1 MNQDNLIFPTVV
13 NGLKY
18 PEQNPDPWKSPLQL
32 GLKYKEVTTRTKDNV
47 KLVGWLVYQEENVK
61 SRTLLYFHENAGNV
75 GFRLPYIEYVIKNLQ
90 MNLIIFGY
98 RGYGKSE
105 GTPSEKGLILD
116 GSAIS
121 HFVFEDEEM
130 GKYVDRDQ
138 VFLFGRSLGGA
149 VAACVALDMSLPF
162 KGVIIENTFTSL
174 GDLVDIIFPPLKYIK
189 DFMLKTKFETAKI
202 IGKIKRPILFCR
214 SENDE
219 LIPKSQMDTLYNLAK
234 GALFKK
240 YYLIKNGTHNETI

>member
-1 MNQDNLIFPTVV
+1 
-13 NGLKY
+13 
-18 PEQNPDPWKSPLQL
+18 
-32 GLKYKEVTTRTKDNV
+32 
-47 KLVGWLVYQEENVK
+47 
-61 SRTLLYFHENAGNV
+61 
-75 GFRLPYIEYVIKNLQ
+75 

-174 GDLVDIIFPPLKYIK
+174 GDLVDIMFPPLKYIK

-240 YYLIKNGTHNETI
+240 YYLIKNGTHNDGFRFDIDGYAEAIKKYINECNEYYSKNIFKENNNKQNDKYNSDKKRPKLD

>member
-1 MNQDNLIFPTVV
+1 
-13 NGLKY
+13 
-18 PEQNPDPWKSPLQL
+18 
-32 GLKYKEVTTRTKDNV
+32 
-47 KLVGWLVYQEENVK
+47 
-61 SRTLLYFHENAGNV
+61 
-75 GFRLPYIEYVIKNLQ
+75 

-121 HFVFEDEEM
+121 HFVFEDEEV

-174 GDLVDIIFPPLKYIK
+174 GDLVDIMFPPLKYIK

-240 YYLIKNGTHNETI
+240 YYLIKNGTHNDGFRFDIDGYAEAIKKYINECNEYYSKNIFKENNNKQDDNYNSDKRRPKLD

>member
-1 MNQDNLIFPTVV
+1 
-13 NGLKY
+13 
-18 PEQNPDPWKSPLQL
+18 
-32 GLKYKEVTTRTKDNV
+32 
-47 KLVGWLVYQEENVK
+47 
-61 SRTLLYFHENAGNV
+61 
-75 GFRLPYIEYVIKNLQ
+75 

-121 HFVFEDEEM
+121 HFVFEDEEV

-174 GDLVDIIFPPLKYIK
+174 GDLVDIMFPPLKYIK

-240 YYLIKNGTHNETI
+240 YYLIKNGTHNDGFRFDIDGYAEAIKKYINECNEYYSKNIFKENNNKQNDNYNSDKKRPKLD

>member
-1 MNQDNLIFPTVV
+1 
-13 NGLKY
+13 
-18 PEQNPDPWKSPLQL
+18 
-32 GLKYKEVTTRTKDNV
+32 
-47 KLVGWLVYQEENVK
+47 
-61 SRTLLYFHENAGNV
+61 
-75 GFRLPYIEYVIKNLQ
+75 

-121 HFVFEDEEM
+121 HFVFEDEEV

-174 GDLVDIIFPPLKYIK
+174 GDLVDIMFPPLKYIK

-240 YYLIKNGTHNETI
+240 YYLIKNGTHNDGFRFDIDGYAEAIKKYINECNEYYSNNIFKENNNKQNDKYNSDKKRPKLD

>member
-1 MNQDNLIFPTVV
+1 
-13 NGLKY
+13 
-18 PEQNPDPWKSPLQL
+18 
-32 GLKYKEVTTRTKDNV
+32 
-47 KLVGWLVYQEENVK
+47 
-61 SRTLLYFHENAGNV
+61 
-75 GFRLPYIEYVIKNLQ
+75 

-105 GTPSEKGLILD
+105 GIPSEKGLMLD
-116 GSAIS
+116 GLAIS
-121 HFVFEDEEM
+121 HYVFEDEEV

-162 KGVIIENTFTSL
+162 KGVIIENTFTTL
-174 GDLVDIIFPPLKYIK
+174 GDLVDIMFPPLKYFK
-189 DFMLKTKFETAKI
+189 NFLLKTKFETAKI

-219 LIPKSQMDTLYNLAK
+219 LIPKSQMDSLFNLAK
-234 GALFKK
+234 RALFKR
-240 YYLIKNGTHNETI
+240 YYIIKNGTHNDGFRYDIDGYAKAIKDYINECNEYYSKKTANEKKDTKISNDNNDVKKPKLD

>member
-1 MNQDNLIFPTVV
+1 
-13 NGLKY
+13 
-18 PEQNPDPWKSPLQL
+18 
-32 GLKYKEVTTRTKDNV
+32 
-47 KLVGWLVYQEENVK
+47 
-61 SRTLLYFHENAGNV
+61 
-75 GFRLPYIEYVIKNLQ
+75 

-121 HFVFEDEEM
+121 HFVFEDEEV

-174 GDLVDIIFPPLKYIK
+174 GDLVDIMFPPLKYIK

-240 YYLIKNGTHNETI
+240 YYLIKNGTHNDGFRFDIDGYAEAIKKYINECNEYYSKNIFKENNNKQNDKYNSDKKRPKLD

>member
-1 MNQDNLIFPTVV
+1 
-13 NGLKY
+13 
-18 PEQNPDPWKSPLQL
+18 
-32 GLKYKEVTTRTKDNV
+32 
-47 KLVGWLVYQEENVK
+47 
-61 SRTLLYFHENAGNV
+61 
-75 GFRLPYIEYVIKNLQ
+75 

-174 GDLVDIIFPPLKYIK
+174 GDLVDIMFPPLKYIK

-240 YYLIKNGTHNETI
+240 YYLIKNGTHNDGFRFDIDGYAEAIKKYINECNEYYSKNIFKENNNKQDDNYNSDKKRPKLD